1 MSRPQGSYGPPTFV
15 TGRPQNGRP
24 TDIAVATS
32 PPSTTDAQ
40 VSAATTA
47 SGGMLVSATEVAN
60 AAAFQYPLGLL
71 TINNID
77 SVAVDYQS
85 PWSSAT
91 LSVSC
96 SGDGVGGSKSFDI
109 SLPSANGEYILS
121 PIEKEI
127 TVDEY
132 PISCYLILR
141 DNESIAGFVVGGT
154 IDITSTAGVASTYGV
169 ATTRA
174 ADPSRTS
181 AAAAG
186 VATDT
191 QDAEPSVS
199 ATTTGMSGSA
209 TNDPNP
215 SASAA
220 TTDVASTSTSS
231 DEQGSRGT
239 SAGAK
244 AGIAIGV
251 LLAVGLILFAVWFF
265 YRQRRRMRGMESEL
279 QETKRQHE
287 NDRAYVDGILK
298 VAGKPDTRNGGRV
311 VMAETPNRGS
321 GEWKAFFK
329 AKAAGGTPL
338 PPSGLATANAAD
350 GRSTPGG
357 DATST
362 TGLVRH

>member
-1 MSRPQGSYGPPTFV
+1 L
-15 TGRPQNGRP
+15 
-24 TDIAVATS
+24 IA
-32 PPSTTDAQ
+32 
-40 VSAATTA
+40 SA
-47 SGGMLVSATEVAN
+47 
-60 AAAFQYPLGLL
+60 
-71 TINNID
+71 D
-77 SVAVDYQS
+77 
-85 PWSSAT
+85 
-91 LSVSC
+91 
-96 SGDGVGGSKSFDI
+96 
-109 SLPSANGEYILS
+109 GEYTLG

-174 ADPSRTS
+174 ADPSRTAAV
-181 AAAAG
+181 AAAA
-186 VATDT
+186 TET

-199 ATTTGMSGSA
+199 ATTTGVSGSA
-209 TNDPNP
+209 TNDSSS
-215 SASAA
+215 SANAA
-220 TTDVASTSTSS
+220 PTNVASTSTSS
-231 DEQGSRGT
+231 DDKGSSGT

-251 LLAVGLILFAVWFF
+251 LLAVGLILFALWFF

-321 GEWKAFFK
+321 GEWKKFFN
-329 AKAAGGTPL
+329 AKAAGGASL